1 MNAATRDA
9 FPEEAAIVA
18 AARRFSESLAEKF
31 PSAGETWQGILAQGW
46 LEMLLACDTTAP
58 VRKLCALSVE
68 LGRIGCSSPLAE
80 TAGPILA
87 LRGTR
92 NPVDSSTRDSSSV
105 DSSSLK
111 AILEAGNTL
120 AVAIPGEGSERRREW
135 LRFEGGRAQGELFN
149 VEHFEA
155 AGALCIADLHSS
167 RLLWCSLPS
176 TAIEATPA
184 QGFGH
189 AWHDLRLNELAMR
202 ALDTA
207 GATGWLLNVLR
218 LAAVARCW
226 GAAQRSLEEL
236 IAHALVRE
244 QFGQAIGRFQSM
256 QHRLANLR
264 IALDATRGLLERA
277 ASTLDEGSPDA
288 RLHIATLCS
297 YAGETLPQFALDC
310 HHGFGAVGYMEEH
323 GMPLRFRC
331 IHADLA
337 RHARPAHAASTLGR
351 HLLEHDEG
359 PAYVRRRVP
368 LPPAAERFR
377 GELAAWLDGPKSTE
391 PRPVEDGKS
400 SIRSFDRGFLEA
412 IGHRGYIGVT
422 IDRQHGGLGY
432 GPLEQFAFDEEIQF
446 RDAPYYGFAAV
457 QMLAAAIARYGTP
470 TQRAR
475 YLPLMLE
482 GKAVFCLGYS
492 EPNAG
497 SDLAAIRTRA
507 ERRGEDW
514 VINGQKIWTSL
525 GTVGNYLWLVA
536 RTGEATSRHKG
547 LSIFIVPMT
556 APGLTIR
563 PLNAMNGEAPCA
575 LFMDDMRLPADAL
588 IGEVDGGWSVI
599 TYALAQERMQMGS
612 FGSRLAL
619 RMSRA
624 IEELRRR
631 PSAPSAVAAAAVE
644 IGRFAARIEASRWLA
659 HEASV
664 TATRGDATVEA
675 AISKV
680 FASELHE
687 QLAEAVIR
695 WFGAD
700 VLLSAASAGTVFAGS
715 IGYELAMGIMYV
727 VGGGSN
733 DIQRNIIAQR
743 GLGLPR

>member
-9 FPEEAAIVA
+9 FPEEAAIIS
-18 AARRFSESLAEKF
+18 AARRFAESLAEKST
-31 PSAGETWQGILAQGW
+31 SAGETWHGILAQGW
-46 LEMLLACDTTAP
+46 LEMLLAPETTAP
-58 VRKLCALSVE
+58 VRTLCALSVE
-68 LGRIGCSSPLAE
+68 LGRIARSSPLAE
-80 TAGPILA
+80 TAAPILA
-87 LRGTR
+87 LRRKR
-92 NPVDSSTRDSSSV
+92 NPSVSCSGDSSA
-105 DSSSLK
+105 LK
-111 AILEAGNTL
+111 AILDTGSAL
-120 AVAIPGEGSERRREW
+120 AVAIPGEGSERRRES
-135 LRFEGGRAQGELFN
+135 LRFEDGRARGEFFN
-149 VEHFEA
+149 VEHFEV
-155 AGALCIADLHSS
+155 AGALCLADLHSD

-176 TAIEATPA
+176 TAIAATAA
-184 QGFGH
+184 QGFGP
-189 AWHDLRLNELAMR
+189 AWHDLRLNELAMH
-202 ALDTA
+202 ALDSA
-207 GATGWLLNVLR
+207 GAAGWLHDVLR
-218 LAAVARCW
+218 LAAVARAW

-236 IAHALVRE
+236 IAHTLVRE
-244 QFGQAIGRFQSM
+244 QFGQVIGRFQSM

-264 IALDATRGLLERA
+264 IVLDAARGLLERA
-277 ASTLDEGSPDA
+277 VGTLDEGAPDA

-297 YAGETLPQFALDC
+297 YAGEALPQFALDC

-323 GMPLRFRC
+323 GMPLRFRY

-337 RHARPAHAASTLGR
+337 RHARPAHAATTLGR
-351 HLLEHDEG
+351 HLLEHDDG
-359 PAYVRRRVP
+359 PSYVSRRVP
-368 LPPAAERFR
+368 LPPSTERFR
-377 GELAAWLDGPKSTE
+377 SELAAWLDGQLDGQKSTE
-391 PRPVEDGKS
+391 PRTANDGKS

-457 QMLAAAIARYGTP
+457 QALAAAIARYGTP

-475 YLPLMLE
+475 YLPLMLG

-514 VINGQKIWTSL
+514 IINGQKIWTSL
-525 GTVGNYLWLVA
+525 GTVGDYLWLVA
-536 RTGEATSRHKG
+536 RTGEVTSRHKG

-556 APGLTIR
+556 VPGLTIR

-575 LFMDDMRLPADAL
+575 LFMDDIRLPADAL

-599 TYALAQERMQMGS
+599 TYALAQERMLMGS

-624 IEELRRR
+624 IEELRRCS
-631 PSAPSAVAAAAVE
+631 SAPSASAATQIE
-644 IGRFAARIEASRWLA
+644 IGRVAARVEASRWLA

-664 TATRGDATVEA
+664 SATRGDATVEA

-700 VLLSAASAGTVFAGS
+700 VLLSPPSAGTVLAGS
-715 IGYELAMGIMYV
+715 IGYELSMGIMYV